1 MKDALIVTRHPGLIE
16 VLRADFGITG
26 KVISHATPEAIRG
39 KRVVGVLPLHLAA
52 EAASVTEVVLDLP
65 AEMRGKELT
74 ADEVRQFMKGLR
86 TFVVRTEERFRAA
99 LSEAEYAGACVPVP
113 GSMPIDPLMRLLE
126 EEAIAEE
133 REGPQWLEEI
143 AEEEE
148 EEIIGTFP
156 TGPACPRD

>member
-1 MKDALIVTRHPGLIE
+1 MKDALIVTRHPGLVE

-39 KRVVGVLPLHLAA
+39 KRVVGVLPLDLAA
-52 EAASVTEVVLDLP
+52 EAASVTVVVLDLP

-74 ADEVRQFMKGLR
+74 ADEVRKYMKGLQP
-86 TFVVRTEERFRAA
+86 FVVRTEENFLRALYA
-99 LSEAEYAGACVPVP
+99 AEYEGACGP
-113 GSMPIDPLMRLLE
+113 GPDSPYDPLVRLRE
-126 EEAIAEE
+126 EEAMEEE
-133 REGPQWLEEI
+133 REEPKWGLEEI

-148 EEIIGTFP
+148 EIIGKFP